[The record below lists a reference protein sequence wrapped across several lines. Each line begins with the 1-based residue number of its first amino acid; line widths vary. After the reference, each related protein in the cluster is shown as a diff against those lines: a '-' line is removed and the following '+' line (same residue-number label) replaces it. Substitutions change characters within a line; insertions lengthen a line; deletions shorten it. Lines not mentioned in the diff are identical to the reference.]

1 MLKYLFFIVLI
12 STYILGDSKTI
23 VFAPLPTKDTQELHT
38 QFLPLVDFLE
48 KKLNVKIKIDYNSDY
63 EKLLAKFINK
73 DMNMLLLWLIL
84 KTAKVKFRT
93 LALL

>member
-63 EKLLAKFINK
+63 EKLL